1 MCIIPR
7 FLLQCLFDSQVG
19 EHLFCMLLSQRIR
32 ESIILV
38 FLDFPY
44 WVRFAHFINLIF
56 ITLLIRSGIEILS
69 ALPKLYFNDHARPGT
84 EWIKFTKKK
93 MPRDRLWISLEE
105 EEDFSFMGCFT
116 RTQESRVRTALAF
129 LFYRFLDS
137 QWCSILYPT
146 FYK

>member
-44 WVRFAHFINLIF
+44 WIRFAHFINLIF

-69 ALPKLYFNDHARPGT
+69 ALPKLYFNDHAKPGS

-93 MPRDRLWISLEE
+93 MPQDRLWISLEE
-105 EEDFSFMGCFT
+105 EESFL
-116 RTQESRVRTALAF
+116 RWL
-129 LFYRFLDS
+129 
-137 QWCSILYPT
+137 LYQDT
-146 FYK
+146 GISA